1 MTTIIAGSPAH
12 FAVTVQR
19 DGQPVAITGALEA
32 RVFSMDGK
40 DELIGATAV
49 DSAAAGADWPSGV
62 VVVDFTNIET
72 AVLAPG
78 DAMLVLSG
86 DIGIRRFSLTVET
99 LFEPTRTS
107 LFIKD
112 IVVDELRKDR
122 LMAAAQGILQDVVV
136 SDDYLW
142 QKIRAA
148 ESEISHTLRV
158 PLVPTRYFPNPPT
171 QDELDALEG
180 MAWEIEIGNDYTPD
194 MFAGDKWG
202 FIATRQKPIISIDR
216 LQFSYPSQGGSYFD
230 IPIPWVNFDA
240 KYGHVR
246 IVPSSNA
253 VLNSVTGY
261 VLTNMVGGRLIPSMV
276 QMTYTAG
283 LTNVSTTY
291 PELLDAIKK
300 MAVLKIVGDAFFPK
314 SGSISGDGLSESM
327 SVDMSDY
334 YDSIDAILNGPKGS
348 NGGLMSKIHGIRVM
362 VMGG

>member
-19 DGQPVAITGALEA
+19 DGKPVAITGSLEA
-32 RVFSMDGK
+32 RVYSMDGK
-40 DELIGATAV
+40 QELIGPTAV
-49 DSAAAGADWPSGV
+49 ESTAAGADWSAGV
-62 VVVDFTNIET
+62 VAVDFTDT
-72 AVLAPG
+72 ATAALVPG

-86 DIGIRRFSLTVET
+86 EMGIKRFNLTVET

-112 IVVDELRKDR
+112 IVVDEIRNDR
-122 LMAAAQGILQDVVV
+122 LTAAASGILQDVVV

-142 QKIRAA
+142 QKVRAA

-158 PLVPTRYFPNPPT
+158 PLVPTRFFPNPPT
-171 QDELDALEG
+171 QQELDDLDG
-180 MAWEIEIGNDYTPD
+180 MAWAIEIGNDYTPD
-194 MFAGDKWG
+194 MFDGDKWG

-230 IPIPWVNFDA
+230 VPIPWVNFDA

-253 VLNSVTGY
+253 ALIGVTGY
-261 VLTNMVGGRLIPSMV
+261 VLTNMVAGRLIPSMV

-283 LTNVSTTY
+283 LTNVATTY

-300 MAVLKIVGDAFFPK
+300 LAVLKVVGDAFFPQ

-327 SVDMSDY
+327 SVD
-334 YDSIDAILNGPKGS
+334 IDKYHDAIDHILNGPSGS

-362 VMGG
+362 VM

>member
-19 DGQPVAITGALEA
+19 DGQPVAITGSLEA

-40 DELIGATAV
+40 QELIGATV
-49 DSAAAGADWPSGV
+49 VESDAAGADWSVGV
-62 VVVDFTNIET
+62 VVVDFTDT
-72 AVLAPG
+72 ATTVLTPG
-78 DAMLVLSG
+78 EAMLVLSG
-86 DIGIRRFSLTVET
+86 EIGIRRFSLTVET

-112 IVVDELRKDR
+112 IVVDEIRRDR
-122 LMAAAQGILQDVVV
+122 LMAAASGVLQDVVV
-136 SDDYLW
+136 SDDYIW
-142 QKIRAA
+142 NKVRSA
-148 ESEISHTLRV
+148 ESEISHSLRV

-171 QDELDALEG
+171 QDEIDALDG

-240 KYGHVR
+240 KYGQVR

-261 VLTNMVGGRLIPSMV
+261 ILTNMVGGRLIPSMV

-283 LTNVSTTY
+283 LTNVAVTY
-291 PELLDAIKK
+291 PELLDVIKK
-300 MAVLKIVGDAFFPK
+300 LAVLKIVGDAFFPK
-314 SGSISGDGLSESM
+314 SGSISADGLTESM
-327 SVDMSDY
+327 SVDMADY
-334 YDSIDAILNGPKGS
+334 NDAIDHILNGPKGS

-362 VMGG
+362 VM